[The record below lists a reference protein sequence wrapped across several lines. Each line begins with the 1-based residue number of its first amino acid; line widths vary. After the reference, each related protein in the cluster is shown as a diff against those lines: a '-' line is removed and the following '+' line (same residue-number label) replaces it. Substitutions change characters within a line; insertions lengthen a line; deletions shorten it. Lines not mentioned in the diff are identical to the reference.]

1 MATGVKM
8 DVTATIKR
16 SAAIA
21 IGVAGLIVVL
31 LLFWIGG
38 ELHYRNC
45 LEEVEL
51 KHPVALKQTARRQR
65 NAKTRSTPARAG
77 PRDRRLLNAG
87 RC

>member
-1 MATGVKM
+1 M

-21 IGVAGLIVVL
+21 IGIAGLIVVL

-45 LEEVEL
+45 LEEVDL
-51 KHPVALKQTARRQR
+51 KHPVALKQDAVLTAEREDAIDSCSRW
-65 NAKTRSTPARAG
+65 P
-77 PRDRRLLNAG
+77 
-87 RC
+87 

>member
-1 MATGVKM
+1 M

-51 KHPVALKQTARRQR
+51 KHPIALKQTAGQIGEREDAIDSCSRW
-65 NAKTRSTPARAG
+65 P
-77 PRDRRLLNAG
+77 
-87 RC
+87 

>member
-1 MATGVKM
+1 MKM

-38 ELHYRNC
+38 EMHYRNC
-45 LEEVEL
+45 LEEVGL
-51 KHPVALKQTARRQR
+51 KSPIALKANSAVAAQR
-65 NAKTRSTPARAG
+65 EAAINDCSRWP
-77 PRDRRLLNAG
+77 
-87 RC
+87 

>member
-1 MATGVKM
+1 MKM

-31 LLFWIGG
+31 ILCWIGG

-45 LEEVEL
+45 LEEVDL
-51 KHPVALKQTARRQR
+51 RHPVALK
-65 NAKTRSTPARAG
+65 AG
-77 PRDRRLLNAG
+77 ESQVAEREDAISECSRWP
-87 RC
+87 

>member
-21 IGVAGLIVVL
+21 IGIAGLIVVL
-31 LLFWIGG
+31 LMFWIGG

-51 KHPVALKQTARRQR
+51 KHPVALKADSAAQVTEREDAIDYCSRW
-65 NAKTRSTPARAG
+65 P
-77 PRDRRLLNAG
+77 
-87 RC
+87 

>member
-1 MATGVKM
+1 MKM

-45 LEEVEL
+45 LEEVGL
-51 KHPVALKQTARRQR
+51 KHPVALNQDAAQTSEREDAIDSCSRW
-65 NAKTRSTPARAG
+65 P
-77 PRDRRLLNAG
+77 
-87 RC
+87 

>member
-1 MATGVKM
+1 MRFRKKPKGVATGVKM

-45 LEEVEL
+45 LAEVEL
-51 KHPVALKQTARRQR
+51 KHPVALKQTAAQVSEREDAINSCSRW
-65 NAKTRSTPARAG
+65 P
-77 PRDRRLLNAG
+77 
-87 RC
+87 

>member
-1 MATGVKM
+1 M

-21 IGVAGLIVVL
+21 IGIAGLIVVL
-31 LLFWIGG
+31 ILVWIGG

-51 KHPVALKQTARRQR
+51 KHPIALKQTAAQTGEREDSIDSCSRW
-65 NAKTRSTPARAG
+65 P
-77 PRDRRLLNAG
+77 
-87 RC
+87 

>member
-1 MATGVKM
+1 M
-8 DVTATIKR
+8 DVTATVKR

-45 LEEVEL
+45 LAEVEL
-51 KHPVALKQTARRQR
+51 KHPVAL
-65 NAKTRSTPARAG
+65 NE
-77 PRDRRLLNAG
+77 AG
-87 RC
+87 RASEREDAIDSCSRWP

>member
-1 MATGVKM
+1 MRFRRKPKGVATGVKM

-38 ELHYRNC
+38 EMHYRNC
-45 LEEVEL
+45 LEEVGL
-51 KHPVALKQTARRQR
+51 KSPVALTANSAVTAQR
-65 NAKTRSTPARAG
+65 EAAINDCSRWP
-77 PRDRRLLNAG
+77 
-87 RC
+87 

>member
-1 MATGVKM
+1 M
-8 DVTATIKR
+8 DVTATVKR

-45 LEEVEL
+45 LAEVEL
-51 KHPVALKQTARRQR
+51 KHPVALNEA
-65 NAKTRSTPARAG
+65 AG
-77 PRDRRLLNAG
+77 QASEREDAIDSCSRWP
-87 RC
+87 